1 MGDVDNR
8 RGGRAH
14 NRREQILRVALETFA
29 ERGYRGTS
37 LAVVAERIG
46 LTQQGVLHYFPTKQ
60 ALLVEV
66 LKLRDAEDYQRF
78 DRGSDVPHLDGIRQL
93 MEYNATRPGVVQS
106 FTVLS
111 AESVTD
117 NHPAHDYF
125 VQRYRTSRGHH
136 VDGLREEL
144 GERIAGGLTPEQAA
158 ALVVAVM
165 DGLQLQWLLDP
176 DNVDL
181 TGLVGAF
188 VGVLRAGTGPAAVAA
203 DEPAAVV

>member
-14 NRREQILRVALETFA
+14 NRRDQILRVALETFA

-37 LAVVAERIG
+37 LALVAEKIG

-60 ALLVEV
+60 TLLVEV

-78 DRGSDVPHLDGIRQL
+78 DSGSEEPHLDGIRHL

-111 AESVTD
+111 AESVTEA
-117 NHPAHDYF
+117 HPARDFF
-125 VQRYRTSRGHH
+125 VQRYRTARGHH

-144 GERIAGGLTPEQAA
+144 GERIAGRLTPEQAA
-158 ALVVAVM
+158 ALLVAVM

-176 DNVDL
+176 DQVDL
-181 TGLVGAF
+181 AGLVDAF
-188 VGVLRAGTGPAAVAA
+188 VTVLRDSTVPASTVPASA
-203 DEPAAVV
+203 DA

>member
-1 MGDVDNR
+1 MPEVDNR
-8 RGGRAH
+8 RGGRAR
-14 NRREQILRVALETFA
+14 NRREEILRVALETFA

-78 DRGSDVPHLDGIRQL
+78 DQGSEGPHLDGMRAL

-117 NHPAHDYF
+117 SHPARDYF
-125 VQRYRTSRGHH
+125 VQRYRSTRAHH
-136 VDGLREEL
+136 VEGLREEF
-144 GERIAGGLTPEQAA
+144 GDRVTAGLSPEDAA
-158 ALVVAVM
+158 ALLVAVM

-176 DNVDL
+176 ERVDL
-181 TGLVGAF
+181 TGLVTAF
-188 VGVLRAGTGPAAVAA
+188 VRLLRAEDDATG
-203 DEPAAVV
+203 

>member
-14 NRREQILRVALETFA
+14 NRRDEILRVALETFA

-66 LKLRDAEDYQRF
+66 LKLRDAEDYHRF
-78 DRGSDVPHLDGIRQL
+78 DEGSDEPHLDGMRHL

-117 NHPAHDYF
+117 AHPAREYF
-125 VQRYRTSRGHH
+125 VQRYRVSRGHH
-136 VDGLREEL
+136 VSGLREEL
-144 GERIAGGLTPEQAA
+144 GERIAGRLTPEQAA
-158 ALVVAVM
+158 ALLVAVM

-176 DNVDL
+176 DQIDLVDL
-181 TGLVGAF
+181 VDGFAALLRDGAP
-188 VGVLRAGTGPAAVAA
+188 PAVPVVAA
-203 DEPAAVV
+203 AGADA